1 MGTLAQNL
9 NSLTQAA
16 KDSAAGTSSGDLLTG
31 DIKTS
36 PTADRASLLSK
47 PSFDR
52 SWTEPESPASVENP
66 PVYPYNKIW
75 QSESRHSIEL
85 DDTPGRERVRIQH
98 RTGTFTEI
106 HPNSDEVHKVFGD
119 GYEIHLKNR
128 NMLVK
133 GVCSITVEGDSIVH
147 TKGNKYERVDGDYI
161 LYVKGDYSVSTKRDL
176 SIISSGNCN
185 LGVNPTALGY
195 MKFLTGDS
203 KIIKGD
209 LVIEG
214 AVTCY
219 SLLVQDPVGL
229 GRIDTGP
236 LGGVGAGLMGFT
248 SGTGGLSLGF
258 PTPASPLAIPVS
270 IFTQGP
276 IVSLSRMVSPLA
288 TFGIVSSGISDA
300 ILMTDLINTTVYNT
314 HEHGVVAH
322 SFTTIPFI
330 EMI

>member
-1 MGTLAQNL
+1 MATLAQNL
-9 NSLTQAA
+9 NTLTEAA
-16 KDSAAGTSSGDLLTG
+16 RLTASGTTSGTLLTG
-31 DIKTS
+31 DVKT
-36 PTADRASLLSK
+36 PLTEDKAALALK

-52 SWTEPESPASVENP
+52 SWTEPESPASAENP

-133 GVCSITVEGDSIVH
+133 GICSITVEGDSVVH

-176 SIISSGNCN
+176 SIISSGNFN

-236 LGGVGAGLMGFT
+236 LGGIGAGLMGFT

-270 IFTQGP
+270 IFTAGP
-276 IVSLSRMVSPLA
+276 ITSLISMASPLA
-288 TFGIVSSGISDA
+288 TFGIVNSGVSNA
-300 ILMTDLINTTVYNT
+300 IWMTDLINTTMYNIHLHPGKVYGPPYT
-314 HEHGVVAH
+314 K
-322 SFTTIPFI
+322 
-330 EMI
+330 MI

>member
-1 MGTLAQNL
+1 MATLAQNL
-9 NSLTQAA
+9 NNLTQ
-16 KDSAAGTSSGDLLTG
+16 SARTNALGTSDPTLLTG
-31 DIKTS
+31 DVKT
-36 PTADRASLLSK
+36 PLTADKEALASK

-52 SWTEPESPASVENP
+52 SWTEPESPASIENP
-66 PVYPYNKIW
+66 PVYPYNQIW
-75 QSESRHSIEL
+75 QSESCHSIEL

-119 GYEIHLKNR
+119 GYEIHLKNK

-133 GVCSITVEGDSIVH
+133 GVCSITIEGDSIVH
-147 TKGNKYERVDGDYI
+147 TKGDKYERVDGDYI

-236 LGGVGAGLMGFT
+236 LGGIGAGLMGFT

-270 IFTQGP
+270 IFTAGP
-276 IVSLSRMVSPLA
+276 IVSFISMTAPLA
-288 TFGIVSSGISDA
+288 TFGIVNSGISNA
-300 ILMTDLINTTVYNT
+300 IWMTDLINTTMYNIHLHPGKVYGPPYT
-314 HEHGVVAH
+314 K
-322 SFTTIPFI
+322 
-330 EMI
+330 MI

>member
-1 MGTLAQNL
+1 MATLAQNL
-9 NSLTQAA
+9 NNLTE
-16 KDSAAGTSSGDLLTG
+16 SARSASAGSSAGNLLTG
-31 DIKTS
+31 DVKTT
-36 PTADRASLLSK
+36 PTADRTELLKK

-52 SWTEPESPASVENP
+52 SWTEPESPASAENP
-66 PVYPYNKIW
+66 PIYPYNKIW

-119 GYEIHLKNR
+119 GYEIHLKNK

-133 GVCSITVEGDSIVH
+133 GVCNITIEGDSIVH
-147 TKGNKYERVDGDYI
+147 TKGDKYERVDGDYI
-161 LYVKGDYSVSTKRDL
+161 LYVKGDYSVSVKRDL

-195 MKFLTGDS
+195 MKFLTGDN

-214 AVTCY
+214 AITCY
-219 SLLVQDPVGL
+219 SLLVEDPLGF

-236 LGGVGAGLMGFT
+236 LGGVGAGLQGFT

-258 PTPASPLAIPVS
+258 PSPATPIALPVS
-270 IFTQGP
+270 IFTLGTITSLTAVNSP
-276 IVSLSRMVSPLA
+276 IA
-288 TFGIVSSGISDA
+288 NFGVVNSGISLSIWMADVV
-300 ILMTDLINTTVYNT
+300 NTLFYNIHLHPGKVFGPPT
-314 HEHGVVAH
+314 AKFL
-322 SFTTIPFI
+322 SA
-330 EMI
+330 

>member
-1 MGTLAQNL
+1 MATLAQNL
-9 NSLTQAA
+9 NSLVNSAQQS
-16 KDSAAGTSSGDLLTG
+16 SAATSSGDLLTG
-31 DIKTS
+31 DVKTA
-36 PTADRASLLSK
+36 PTSDRAALASK

-52 SWTEPESPASVENP
+52 SWTEPESPASTENP

-147 TKGNKYERVDGDYI
+147 TKGNKFERVDGDYI
-161 LYVKGDYSVSTKRDL
+161 LYVKGEYSVSVKKEL

-195 MKFLTGDS
+195 MKFMTGDS

-209 LVIEG
+209 LEIEG

-219 SLLVQDPVGL
+219 SLQVQDPAFG

-236 LGGVGAGLMGFT
+236 LGGIGAGLQGFT
-248 SGTGGLSLGF
+248 SGLGGLSLGF
-258 PTPASPLAIPVS
+258 PSPLTPIAAPVS
-270 IFTQGP
+270 IFAAGP
-276 IVSLSRMVSPLA
+276 IVSLTSMLAPLG
-288 TFGIVSSGISDA
+288 TFGYLSSGISSSIHMFDV
-300 ILMTDLINTTVYNT
+300 INTLFYNIHLHPGKVYGPPT
-314 HEHGVVAH
+314 AQ
-322 SFTTIPFI
+322 FI
-330 EMI
+330 

>member
-1 MGTLAQNL
+1 MATLAQNL
-9 NSLTQAA
+9 NTLTENARAA
-16 KDSAAGTSSGDLLTG
+16 ASGTSAGTLLTG
-31 DIKTS
+31 DVKTA
-36 PTADRASLLSK
+36 PTFDKQAFLSK

-52 SWTEPESPASVENP
+52 SWTEPESPASEDNP

-161 LYVKGDYSVSTKRDL
+161 LYVKGDYSVSTKKDL

-195 MKFLTGDS
+195 MKFMTGDS

-219 SLLVQDPVGL
+219 SLLVQDEFGL

-236 LGGVGAGLMGFT
+236 LGGVSAGLMGFT

-258 PTPASPLAIPVS
+258 PTPATPVAVPVS
-270 IFTQGP
+270 IFTAGP
-276 IVSLSRMVSPLA
+276 ITSLTAMTSPVA
-288 TFGIVSSGISDA
+288 TFGIVNSGVSSSVW
-300 ILMTDLINTTVYNT
+300 MFDLINTVLYNIHLHPGKVYGPPT
-314 HEHGVVAH
+314 AQ
-322 SFTTIPFI
+322 FI
-330 EMI
+330 

>member
-1 MGTLAQNL
+1 MATLAQNL
-9 NSLTQAA
+9 NTLTEAA
-16 KDSAAGTSSGDLLTG
+16 RLTASGTTSGTLLTG
-31 DIKTS
+31 DVKT
-36 PTADRASLLSK
+36 PLTEDKAALALK

-52 SWTEPESPASVENP
+52 SWTEPESPASAENP

-75 QSESRHSIEL
+75 QSESCHSIEL

-133 GVCSITVEGDSIVH
+133 GICSITVEGDSVVH

-176 SIISSGNCN
+176 SIISSGNFN

-236 LGGVGAGLMGFT
+236 LGGIGAGLMGFT

-270 IFTQGP
+270 IFTAGP
-276 IVSLSRMVSPLA
+276 ITSLTSMTSPLA
-288 TFGIVSSGISDA
+288 TFGIVNSGVSNA
-300 ILMTDLINTTVYNT
+300 IWMTDLINTTMYNIHLHPGKVYGPPYT
-314 HEHGVVAH
+314 K
-322 SFTTIPFI
+322 
-330 EMI
+330 MI

>member
-1 MGTLAQNL
+1 MATLAQNL
-9 NSLTQAA
+9 NSLTESARA
-16 KDSAAGTSSGDLLTG
+16 SAAGTTSGNLLTG

-36 PTADRASLLSK
+36 PTADKSAFLNK

-52 SWTEPESPASVENP
+52 SWTEPESPASVDNP

-119 GYEIHLKNR
+119 GYEIHLKNK

-147 TKGNKYERVDGDYI
+147 TKGDKYERVDGDYI
-161 LYVKGDYSVSTKRDL
+161 LYVKGDYSISTKKDL
-176 SIISSGNCN
+176 SIISSGNCS

-195 MKFLTGDS
+195 MRFLTGDS

-219 SLLVQDPVGL
+219 SLLVEDPLGL

-236 LGGVGAGLMGFT
+236 LGGIGAGLQGFT

-258 PTPASPLAIPVS
+258 PTPATPLAAPVS
-270 IFTQGP
+270 IFTAGP
-276 IVSLSRMVSPLA
+276 IVSMTRMMAPLA
-288 TFGIVSSGISDA
+288 TFGYASCGVMSAVWMADI
-300 ILMTDLINTTVYNT
+300 INTLFYNIHLHPGKVYGPPT
-314 HEHGVVAH
+314 
-322 SFTTIPFI
+322 SRFI
-330 EMI
+330 ST